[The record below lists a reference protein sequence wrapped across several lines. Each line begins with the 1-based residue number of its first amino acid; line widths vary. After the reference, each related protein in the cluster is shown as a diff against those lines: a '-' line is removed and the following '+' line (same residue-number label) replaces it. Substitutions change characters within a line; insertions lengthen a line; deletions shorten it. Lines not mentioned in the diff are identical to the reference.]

1 MSDWIGHECGVAAVR
16 LRKPFEYYVEKYG
29 SPLYAINKLYVMLEK
44 QRNRGQDGVG
54 VATVKLDVA
63 PGESYFARSRS
74 VEKDPTEHV
83 YAHMRSH
90 FDRARENDP
99 VGYEDPHW
107 VKKNVP
113 FAGEVL
119 LGHLRYGTH
128 GQGGISYC
136 HPFLRQNNWMTRNL
150 AVAGNFNLTNNNELF
165 ELLVE
170 LGQHPRNRADTVMVM
185 EKIGHFLD
193 EANDKLFRKYRK
205 EGVPR
210 SEISAR
216 ISQELDIPHIL
227 KAATREFDGGFVM
240 CGIIGNGDMF
250 VMRDPCGIRP
260 AFYYADDEI
269 VAVAS
274 ERPAIQTAFAIPF
287 EKVHEVKPGH
297 ALIIR
302 KDGSYSE
309 VQISET
315 INPSPCSFERI
326 YFSRGTD
333 ADIYKERKMLGEKL
347 CEPILKAIDY
357 DFENTVFSYIPN
369 TAETAFLGLVDGMRA
384 SFCQFLKE
392 KLLNSENEVTPEQLD
407 KWLSARPRIDKIMT
421 KDAKLRTFITS
432 DEKRNDLVALAY
444 DTTYGVLQRG
454 VDTLV
459 VLDDS
464 IVRGT
469 TLRESILRILDRL
482 EPKKVIV
489 VSSCPQ
495 IRYPDC
501 YGIDMSKIHRFVAFE
516 AMIELMKDKGHEG
529 LLQEVYEECKEDLKK
544 PRAESVNRVK
554 RLYDMVTPD
563 EVSNKIAQMLKPE
576 DMKADFEVIYQSVE
590 ALHEACPNH
599 KGDWY
604 FTGNYPTPGGHR
616 VVNQSFVNYIE
627 GSNERAY

>member
-54 VATVKLDVA
+54 VAVVKLDVA
-63 PGESYFARSRS
+63 PGDPYFALSRS

-83 YAHMRSH
+83 YAHMRGH
-90 FDRARENDP
+90 FEQAREDRPDAYADP
-99 VGYEDPHW
+99 LW
-107 VKKNVP
+107 VKKNVA
-113 FAGEVL
+113 FAGEVM
-119 LGHLRYGTH
+119 LGHLRYATH

-136 HPFLRQNNWMTRNL
+136 HPFMRQNNWMTRNL

-165 ELLVE
+165 QLLVD
-170 LGQHPRNRADTVMVM
+170 LGQHPRNRADTVMVT

-205 EGVPR
+205 EGVSR
-210 SEISAR
+210 AEISAL
-216 ISQELDIPHIL
+216 ISNELDIPHIL
-227 KAATREFDGGFVM
+227 KSATREFDGGFVM

-250 VMRDPCGIRP
+250 VMRDPNGIRP

-274 ERPAIQTAFAIPF
+274 ERPAIQTAFDIPF
-287 EKVHEVKPGH
+287 NAVKEVKPGH
-297 ALIIR
+297 ALIVR
-302 KDGSYSE
+302 KDGSYFE
-309 VQISET
+309 EQISE
-315 INPSPCSFERI
+315 PADPRPCSFERI

-347 CEPILKAIDY
+347 CKPILKAINY

-369 TAETAFLGLVDGMRA
+369 TAETAFLGLTDGMRA
-384 SFCQFLKE
+384 SFCKFVKQKVLA
-392 KLLNSENEVTPEQLD
+392 NDGQVTEEQMD
-407 KWLSARPRIDKIMT
+407 KWMSMRPRIDKIMT
-421 KDAKLRTFITS
+421 KDAKVRTFITS

-444 DTTYGVLQRG
+444 DTTYGIVKRG

-482 EPKKVIV
+482 QPKKVIV

-501 YGIDMSKIHRFVAFE
+501 YGIDMSRIDRFVAFT
-516 AMIELMKDKGHEG
+516 AMIELVKERQGEG
-529 LLQEVYEECKEDLKK
+529 LLKEVYRDCIEDLKK

-554 RLYDMVTPD
+554 RLYDTVTPE
-563 EVSNKIAQMLKPE
+563 EVSMKISQMLKPA
-576 DMKADFEVIYQSVE
+576 DMRADFEVIYQTVE
-590 ALHEACPNH
+590 ALHESIPNH

-604 FTGNYPTPGGHR
+604 FTGDYPTPGGHR

-627 GSNERAY
+627 GRNERAY